1 MGSAIC
7 VRSWER
13 QPRAT
18 GKPSGLELM
27 SSSCRFGPNFSC
39 LASGWNGSIGG
50 RPIRMLPV

>member
-1 MGSAIC
+1 MGSSIC

-27 SSSCRFGPNFSC
+27 SSSGRFGPNFSC